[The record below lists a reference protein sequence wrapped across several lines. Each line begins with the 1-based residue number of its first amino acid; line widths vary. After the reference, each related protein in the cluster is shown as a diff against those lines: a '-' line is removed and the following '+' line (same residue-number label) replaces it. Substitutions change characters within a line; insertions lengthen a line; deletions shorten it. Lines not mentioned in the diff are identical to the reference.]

1 MTGRNVRDPWRTVS
15 QQAVSK
21 YSFLPVSL
29 KPSLQLFFFFF
40 LATLHG
46 KLTRDPPCAAGL
58 EVQSL
63 NRWTTREVPKP
74 FLFVFLIVSS
84 LFAFKI

>member
-1 MTGRNVRDPWRTVS
+1 MRDPRRTVS
-15 QQAVSK
+15 QQVVSK

-40 LATLHG
+40 LFLATLRG
-46 KLTRDPPCAAGL
+46 KLTRDPPCAPGL

-63 NRWTTREVPKP
+63 NHRTTREVSKP

-84 LFAFKI
+84 SFTFKV